1 MTPDEMLLSR
11 VEALRLWGL
20 AEHWSKVKGE
30 PWVPTMLDWLEEA
43 TRRRSLESR
52 LVKSRLGAFKAMAD
66 FDWSWPKRVDREAV
80 EELFKLDFMEE
91 AANVVLIGPNG
102 VGKTMIAQNLAH
114 QALLTGHGVRFTTA
128 SAMLAELGACDGTAS
143 LERALGRYTR
153 PGLLVVDEIGYLSY
167 SDRAADL
174 LFEVVT
180 RRYGK
185 RPMILT
191 TNRPFGEW
199 GQVFPNATCFV
210 TLVDRLV
217 HRAEVIAISGD
228 SFRAKESAERSAA
241 KSKARKKP
249 KREPDEPP
257 AAETEK

>member
-1 MTPDEMLLSR
+1 MKPDELLRSR
-11 VEALRLWGL
+11 AEALKLWGL
-20 AEHWSKVKGE
+20 VEHWSEVAGE

-43 TRRRSLESR
+43 ARRRSLESR
-52 LVKSRLGAFKAMAD
+52 LVKSRLGAFKSMAD
-66 FDWSWPKRVDREAV
+66 FDWAWPKRLDREAV
-80 EELFKLDFMEE
+80 EELFNLDFMAE

-114 QALLTGHGVRFTTA
+114 QALLQGHGVRFTTA
-128 SAMLAELGACDGTAS
+128 GLMLAELGACEGTAS

-174 LFEVVT
+174 LFEVIS

-199 GQVFPNATCFV
+199 SQVFPNAACVT

-217 HRAEVIAISGD
+217 HRAEVIAIAGD

-241 KSKARKKP
+241 KSKARKRS
-249 KREPDEPP
+249 KRLPDAQPGDQE
-257 AAETEK
+257 E

>member
-1 MTPDEMLLSR
+1 MTPTEMLYSR

-20 AEHWSKVKGE
+20 LEHWNEVAGE
-30 PWVPTMLDWLEEA
+30 PWVPVMLDWLEEA
-43 TRRRSLESR
+43 QRRRSLESR
-52 LVKSRLGAFKAMAD
+52 LVKSRLGTFKAMAD

-80 EELFKLDFMEE
+80 EELFKLDFVTEG
-91 AANVVLIGPNG
+91 ANVVLVGPNG

-114 QALLTGHGVRFTTA
+114 QALLAGHGVRFTTA
-128 SAMLAELGACDGTAS
+128 SAMLAELGACEGTAS

-153 PGLLVVDEIGYLSY
+153 PGVLVVDEVGYLSY

-191 TNRPFGEW
+191 TNRPFAEW
-199 GQVFPNATCFV
+199 GQVFPNAACVV

-217 HRAEVIAISGD
+217 HHAEVLAITGD
-228 SFRAKESAERSAA
+228 SYRAKESAERTAA
-241 KSKARKKP
+241 KSRARKKP
-249 KREPDEPP
+249 KRDE
-257 AAETEK
+257 AE